1 MTTTEFSQAFDAQ
14 ISAYNESIDFATSDK
29 GLSFGEYEKSVF
41 LTRAQDELVLAF
53 YSGKNSYNEGFE
65 NTEEV
70 RRYLSQLVNTAKI
83 EEDKQEIETLVKVH
97 PNSHFFRLPEDL
109 WFITYEALQLTES
122 DNPCTSRAF
131 IEVQPITQDEL
142 HKVLKNPFRG
152 ITQRRALRLDISE
165 GRVEI
170 ISALDNIA
178 NYTVR
183 YVKEPLPIIL
193 DDLAEEIDIKGN
205 HNITECEL
213 HPALHK
219 TILDRAIQLAIA
231 SKAIL
236 GGVKQPQ

>member
-14 ISAYNESIDFATSDK
+14 ISAYNESFDLNTLDK
-29 GLSFGEYEKSVF
+29 GLSFGEYEKSIF
-41 LTRAQDELVLAF
+41 LTRAQDELVLSF

-70 RRYLSQLVNTAKI
+70 RRYLSQLVVTAKI
-83 EEDKQEIETLVKVH
+83 REDKKGSETLEKIH
-97 PNSHFFRLPEDL
+97 SNSHFFRLPKDL
-109 WFITYEALQLTES
+109 WFITYESLQLIES
-122 DNPCTSRAF
+122 DNPCTSNAS
-131 IEVQPITQDEL
+131 IEVQPVTQDEL
-142 HKVLKNPFRG
+142 HKLLKNPFRG
-152 ITQRRALRLDISE
+152 VTQRRALRLDISE

-170 ISALDNIA
+170 ISALDNI
-178 NYTVR
+178 YSYIVR

-193 DDLAEEIDIKGN
+193 DDLSEEIDIKGS

>member
-1 MTTTEFSQAFDAQ
+1 MTTTEFSQAFDTQ
-14 ISAYNESIDFATSDK
+14 ISAYNESLDFANADK

-41 LTRAQDELVLAF
+41 LTRAQDELVLTF

-65 NTEEV
+65 NTEEI
-70 RRYLSQLVNTAKI
+70 RRYLSQLVVTAKI
-83 EEDKQEIETLVKVH
+83 EEDKNESETLIKIH
-97 PNSHFFRLPEDL
+97 PNSHFFHLPEDL
-109 WFITYEALQLTES
+109 WFITYEALQLIES
-122 DNPCTSRAF
+122 DNPCTNMAF
-131 IEVQPITQDEL
+131 IEVQPVTQDEL

-152 ITQRRALRLDISE
+152 LTQRRALRLDISE

-170 ISALDNIA
+170 ISAIDNIA

-193 DDLAEEIDIKGN
+193 DNLSEEIDIKGN

-219 TILDRAIQLAIA
+219 IILDRAIQLAIS
-231 SKAIL
+231 SKAIS
-236 GGVKQPQ
+236 GGVKQSQ